1 MWDCGSLFA
10 FNHLILQGFKLMC
23 ERTDVLYGKVVQ
35 LHILRADQCPL
46 PDVPLSQLARMRL
59 KFRDNPD
66 TIPNLSSYVK
76 YRKALWIVE
85 ETDDGQFR
93 CDCPVGHKGKVC
105 KHELALNYKYGRIE
119 VLPHAAALRLGAKR
133 AKGRPKTITMER
145 PKETF
150 SAISSTVLIEGEES
164 TPVGQDGLAEV
175 EDGEVADLDMDEEPL
190 QGGPLVQ
197 PAVHPGVEDQ
207 PEQVGHQVRQLQ
219 VQAEE
224 QTEVQGGQP
233 QVEDVQFQVHGG
245 QVEDVQLQVQGGQP
259 PVEEVQLQVQGVQPS
274 VEDVQLHVQGGQP
287 QVEDEQNPVDQLD
300 HLMNLLQEEVV
311 IIGAEETLSVDE
323 DQAEPQQSLETA
335 AMGAKCGC
343 TGCASSKC
351 GVCSGCQRGSKKC
364 YLKLCCMPPTVLA
377 SPKGLRRA
385 AKPASPKKIRESPRA
400 VEAPK
405 RKRVSPA
412 TSANTSV
419 VVKPSRRRPRVAPP
433 SPPSSTVMTQTSVA
447 MAPPITTRLTRYL
460 DLL

>member
-1 MWDCGSLFA
+1 
-10 FNHLILQGFKLMC
+10 MC

-93 CDCPVGHKGKVC
+93 CDCPLGHKGKVC

-119 VLPHAAALRLGAKR
+119 VLPHAAALRLGDKR

-145 PKETF
+145 PKESF

-164 TPVGQDGLAEV
+164 TPVGQDELAEV
-175 EDGEVADLDMDEEPL
+175 EDGEVADLDMEEEVL
-190 QGGPLVQ
+190 QGEPLVQ
-197 PAVHPGVEDQ
+197 PVVVPVVLPLDQPLVQPLVQPVVQPGVEDQ
-207 PEQVGHQVRQLQ
+207 PEQVGQPDGGDVQSEVQVRQLQ

-233 QVEDVQFQVHGG
+233 QVEDVQ
-245 QVEDVQLQVQGGQP
+245 LQVQA
-259 PVEEVQLQVQGVQPS
+259 VQF
-274 VEDVQLHVQGGQP
+274 
-287 QVEDEQNPVDQLD
+287 QVEGEQNQVDQLN

-311 IIGAEETLSVDE
+311 VIGAEETLSVHE
-323 DQAEPQQSLETA
+323 DQAESRQSLETA

-385 AKPASPKKIRESPRA
+385 AKPASPKKIRQSPKA
-400 VEAPK
+400 VKAPK
-405 RKRVSPA
+405 RKRVSPV

-433 SPPSSTVMTQTSVA
+433 SPPSSTAMTQTSVA
-447 MAPPITTRLTRYL
+447 MAPPVTTRLTRYL